1 MTERDKE
8 LGDMIVPEFEH
19 VPVVVRK
26 TFIDENGLLRTV
38 EEEGSMPILI
48 ECPADDCREDCREDG
63 IGKDIEKKA
72 GASYEL

>member
-8 LGDMIVPEFEH
+8 LGDMIVPE
-19 VPVVVRK
+19 
-26 TFIDENGLLRTV
+26 
-38 EEEGSMPILI
+38 EEGSMPILI
-48 ECPADDCREDCREDG
+48 ECPADDCREDG